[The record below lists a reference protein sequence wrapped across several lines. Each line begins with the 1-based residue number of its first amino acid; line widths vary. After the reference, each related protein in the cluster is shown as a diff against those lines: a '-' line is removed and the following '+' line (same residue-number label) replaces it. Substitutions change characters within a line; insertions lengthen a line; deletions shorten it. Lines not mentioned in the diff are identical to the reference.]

1 MSSTIRL
8 CRGFSLLELLIVVCL
23 VGIITS
29 IAVPSLRNHVR
40 KTNRVAAQSYMLD
53 TIARQEQSL
62 LDVRQYFTGTTQVPP
77 PTDVRA
83 HFAITVDADNA
94 ATPPTCLVT
103 AAPVRD
109 QAVDGGTMTLDCV
122 GNKTPIS
129 MWQ

>member
-1 MSSTIRL
+1 MSPTIRL
-8 CRGFSLLELLIVVCL
+8 YRGFSLLELLIVVCL

-29 IAVPSLRNHVR
+29 IAVPSFRGHVR

-53 TIARQEQSL
+53 TIARQAQSL

-77 PTDVRA
+77 PTGVSA
-83 HFAITVDADNA
+83 HFTITVDADNT

-103 AAPVRD
+103 AAPVSD
-109 QAVDGGTMTLDCV
+109 QALDGATMTLDCV